1 VRPLRIILLA
11 AAFAAAL
18 APAASA
24 RTDQIGRSLELR
36 WPANGTQTS
45 PFGWDAGRPH
55 SGLDIG
61 ILRSL
66 EVTAAEEGVVKRVG
80 TVTGYEGY
88 GVIVEVQLNDRYST
102 LYAHLA
108 RAFVAAG
115 DRVAPNQ
122 KLGIAGCTGWCTGTH
137 LHFELRDRGRPVD
150 PTVLLAR

>member
-1 VRPLRIILLA
+1 VGPLRFILLA
-11 AAFAAAL
+11 AAFAAAF

-24 RTDQIGRSLELR
+24 RTDQIGRSIELR
-36 WPANGTQTS
+36 WPVNGTLTS
-45 PFGWDAGRPH
+45 PFGSDAGRPH

-66 EVTAAEEGVVKRVG
+66 DVTAAEEGIVRRVG

-150 PTVLLAR
+150 PTPLLAR